1 MNKKEFLNRL
11 EKKLSILD
19 EQETKDITSE
29 YNDIIEEKV
38 KDGKTEEEAVNEFGN
53 IDELAAEILKAYKI
67 NPKYSSNND
76 KDSLK
81 EASQN
86 FEGWIKKTANTLADT
101 SKDMY
106 NNFKKN
112 NNDLSVEMIFELV
125 IKFIIM
131 LLILAVLRIPFYI
144 IGGLGDSILDIA
156 VFPMDNVL
164 IALWRVFSGILYFGV
179 CILVFVAMFKE
190 YVNKDRKSINNPQPK
205 QSKHNSNAN
214 KEKFNRV
221 NENDSEPVK
230 VEEHRNNN
238 SNVNNGINSVLSA
251 LFKVFMII
259 TFLIPLWCSLLGIVS
274 ALAVTLYYSII
285 GINIWGLVLIFLGIS
300 IGIGWAIDVFTQ
312 LTFKV
317 KKIHFLQ
324 VFIGIVVVII
334 GGLLFVNNLFSF
346 DYIDKKPA
354 SDFNYKTASKE
365 FTLVNEAK
373 IEVQSSYID
382 KEYKIDDTLED
393 NKVIIEFTYN
403 ADLSKL
409 NSFDLEYNLILNGE
423 SRYTLNY
430 ILSDGAT
437 FNDAKDVYNLVI
449 DNLKDGKFY
458 DYDKLNEPSVM
469 IIANTKTMEIV
480 K

>member
-1 MNKKEFLNRL
+1 
-11 EKKLSILD
+11 
-19 EQETKDITSE
+19 
-29 YNDIIEEKV
+29 
-38 KDGKTEEEAVNEFGN
+38 
-53 IDELAAEILKAYKI
+53 
-67 NPKYSSNND
+67 
-76 KDSLK
+76 
-81 EASQN
+81 
-86 FEGWIKKTANTLADT
+86 
-101 SKDMY
+101 
-106 NNFKKN
+106 
-112 NNDLSVEMIFELV
+112 
-125 IKFIIM
+125 
-131 LLILAVLRIPFYI
+131 
-144 IGGLGDSILDIA
+144 
-156 VFPMDNVL
+156 
-164 IALWRVFSGILYFGV
+164 
-179 CILVFVAMFKE
+179 MFKE

-230 VEEHRNNN
+230 VEEHGNNN
-238 SNVNNGINSVLSA
+238 SNVNSGINSVLSA

-334 GGLLFVNNLFSF
+334 GGLLFVNNMFSF
-346 DYIDKKPA
+346 DYIDKRPT

-373 IEVQSSYID
+373 IEVQSNYID
-382 KEYKIDDTLED
+382 KEYKIDDTLKD